1 MGHDSPDQSVI
12 RRGAMQFAA
21 RHRGAVGDLTQHGAE
36 HVGVVS
42 DAFLHNIFQITFFPD
57 FIEDTVEIQLMVDV
71 R

>member
-1 MGHDSPDQSVI
+1 
-12 RRGAMQFAA
+12 MQFAA